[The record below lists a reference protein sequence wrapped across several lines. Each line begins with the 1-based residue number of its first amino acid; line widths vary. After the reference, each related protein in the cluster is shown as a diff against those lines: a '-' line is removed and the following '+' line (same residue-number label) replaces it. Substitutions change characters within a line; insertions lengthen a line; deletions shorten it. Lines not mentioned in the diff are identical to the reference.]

1 MLLFFC
7 IARRRAKN
15 VVAHRF
21 AMTRLYTRRLLL
33 SKMVIPAAILIPA
46 LVLDENGAR
55 IADSN
60 ETTRLEKN
68 KVLQFQETRKIRTDR
83 GRIRVNV
90 YVDRKVENRLGSR
103 LSSRMSPRAPSDP
116 KCPWTDSYH
125 RLLDAVT
132 SSNGKFAERANKIL
146 VAWKSPRNGTSEVA
160 P

>member
-1 MLLFFC
+1 
-7 IARRRAKN
+7 
-15 VVAHRF
+15 
-21 AMTRLYTRRLLL
+21 MTRIYTEALL

-46 LVLDENGAR
+46 LVLDENGAH

-83 GRIRVNV
+83 GRILVNV
-90 YVDRKVENRLGSR
+90 YVDRKVENRPGSR

-116 KCPWTDSYH
+116 KCSWTDSYH
-125 RLLDAVT
+125 RLLDTIT
-132 SSNGKFAERANKIL
+132 SGDEKFAGRAKEI
-146 VAWKSPRNGTSEVA
+146 VAAWKSPRNGTSEVA